1 MSLISTAT
9 KDNIFYIQ
17 LHGRIDSGNAAVVEE
32 EILGAV
38 DSCTS
43 PSIVVDADDLEYI
56 SSAGLRI
63 ILRLRKTRPELKIIN
78 ASSAIYEIFEMTGFT
93 EMIPVEKGYRKLSI
107 DGCEVIGRGA
117 NGKVYR
123 LDKDTIVKVYYN
135 ADALPEIHRERE
147 LARRAFILGIPT
159 AIPYDVAKVGDSYGS
174 VFELLNAKSFSKLI
188 AAEPENLDKYVGLYV
203 DLLKKIHSTEVK
215 PDDMPDQRAV
225 VIGWVNFLKDYLDAG
240 KWAKLHKMVEAVPV
254 NHHMIHG
261 DYHTKNVMMQNGE
274 VLLIDMDTLSQG
286 DPVFEFA
293 SIYNAFVGFYDF
305 DHDATKDFQGLD
317 YDTTISIWKKM
328 LPLYFGTED
337 PDVLK
342 AVENKSAILGYAR
355 LMRRLIRR
363 NGFDTEEGKK
373 LIAHYKNQIETRLDS
388 VDTLQF

>member
-117 NGKVYR
+117 
-123 LDKDTIVKVYYN
+123 T
-135 ADALPEIHRERE
+135 ER
-147 LARRAFILGIPT
+147 
-159 AIPYDVAKVGDSYGS
+159 
-174 VFELLNAKSFSKLI
+174 
-188 AAEPENLDKYVGLYV
+188 
-203 DLLKKIHSTEVK
+203 ST
-215 PDDMPDQRAV
+215 
-225 VIGWVNFLKDYLDAG
+225 GWIK
-240 KWAKLHKMVEAVPV
+240 
-254 NHHMIHG
+254 
-261 DYHTKNVMMQNGE
+261 T
-274 VLLIDMDTLSQG
+274 
-286 DPVFEFA
+286 
-293 SIYNAFVGFYDF
+293 
-305 DHDATKDFQGLD
+305 
-317 YDTTISIWKKM
+317 
-328 LPLYFGTED
+328 PL
-337 PDVLK
+337 
-342 AVENKSAILGYAR
+342 
-355 LMRRLIRR
+355 
-363 NGFDTEEGKK
+363 
-373 LIAHYKNQIETRLDS
+373 
-388 VDTLQF
+388 